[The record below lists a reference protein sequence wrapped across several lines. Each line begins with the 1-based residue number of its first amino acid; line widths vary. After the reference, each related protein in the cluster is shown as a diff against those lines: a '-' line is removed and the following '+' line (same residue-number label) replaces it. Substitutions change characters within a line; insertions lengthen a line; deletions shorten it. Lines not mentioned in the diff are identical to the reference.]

1 MATRVSDM
9 WGGLEPADGAR
20 PLSIGKMAQLNGTTV
35 KTLRLYHEMG
45 LIEPA
50 TVNPQTG
57 YRAYYPEQ
65 SLEFDFIQRL
75 QSMGFSLSEVKA
87 YLGMDKELDRL
98 RFLHCKLEA
107 IEQRMGELK
116 SASDSIRYAFNHPS
130 PLSAGSAVEGDRS
143 EFGTVLLRWQ
153 GRRGIL
159 VFDIEPQAFSSR
171 LTQVEVDGWYRHM
184 HAVKDAM
191 IEMGIPLALYHDV
204 SICIDAESLAHDEV
218 RYSRLYVPADITYA
232 ARYHNFVML
241 PEGFY
246 LTTSEHMVADA
257 DGDSLEYRAIC
268 RLVSYAREHGYE
280 IRGDMLDEGDVLVPF
295 NPHEATNKVARIQL
309 PVSIDH
315 AW

>member
-1 MATRVSDM
+1 MATSDM
-9 WGGLEPADGAR
+9 RGGFESVGGAR

-50 TVNPQTG
+50 AINPQTG
-57 YRAYYPEQ
+57 YRAYYAEQ

-75 QSMGFSLSEVKA
+75 QSMGFSLSEVKS

-98 RFLHCKLEA
+98 RFLHHKLEA
-107 IEQRMGELK
+107 IERRMGELK

-130 PLSAGSAVEGDRS
+130 PLSAGGIVEGDRP
-143 EFGTVLLRWQ
+143 EFGSVILRWQ

-159 VFDIEPQAFSSR
+159 VFDIKPQAFSPR
-171 LTQVEVDGWYRHM
+171 LTQVEVNDWYRHM

-191 IEMGIPLALYHDV
+191 IRMNIPLVLYHDV
-204 SICIDAESLAHDEV
+204 SICIDAEALVCGEV
-218 RYSRLYVPADITYA
+218 RFSRLYIPVDTAYA
-232 ARYHNFVML
+232 ARYSNFVML

-257 DGDSLEYRAIC
+257 NGGSLEYRAIC
-268 RLVSYAREHGYE
+268 RLASYAREHGYD

-309 PVSIDH
+309 PVNIDH